1 MCTFFIKYINGN
13 SCLFLFSVCYIK
25 ILFTSDLRD
34 AYSIFANV
42 TRSQSFQI
50 YIYIFL
56 IFSHCFFDSIY
67 QSFNLSSLMPYKLQ
81 LNHNISDTIQLFYNI
96 PASYRNAIRRTQ
108 KKVKLRITENQDI
121 NYVIIQDY
129 LKISLTCLSR
139 S

>member
-1 MCTFFIKYINGN
+1 MCTFFIKCINGN

-25 ILFTSDLRD
+25 ILFTFCSQICETRTQF
-34 AYSIFANV
+34 SP
-42 TRSQSFQI
+42 TSQRSQSFQI

-56 IFSHCFFDSIY
+56 FFHIISLILSISLSTFHHSCLASCNSIIIFRTLY
-67 QSFNLSSLMPYKLQ
+67 NY
-81 LNHNISDTIQLFYNI
+81 FYNI

-121 NYVIIQDY
+121 
-129 LKISLTCLSR
+129 R